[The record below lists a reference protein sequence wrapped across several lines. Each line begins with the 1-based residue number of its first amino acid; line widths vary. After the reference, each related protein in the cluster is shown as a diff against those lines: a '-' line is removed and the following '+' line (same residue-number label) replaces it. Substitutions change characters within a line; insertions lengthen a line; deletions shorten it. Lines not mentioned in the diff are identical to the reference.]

1 MKADQEDGAPPPGL
15 PVGAWY
21 RPMVAR
27 ATDEEHRSAT
37 VLELFF
43 DLCFVVA
50 VASAA
55 SALHHEVAADHVGDG
70 VVGYATV
77 FFAIWWAWMNFT
89 WFASAYDTDDV
100 AYRLTTLVQI
110 AGALILA
117 AGVPEAMAGGDFEV
131 ITVGYVVMR
140 LAMVTQWLR
149 AAATDPPHRRSAL
162 RFAAGIVAVQ
172 VGWVLRLLL
181 PEGLGYASFL
191 VLVAAE
197 LAVPIWAERAAPTTW
212 HPRHIAER
220 YGLFTLIVLGECVL
234 ASTLAIQT
242 ALEED
247 AALVDLATTAAGGL
261 LTVFGMWWL
270 YFAKESHQLLTSLR
284 AADHLG
290 VRPLPGVRLGRGRR
304 GRAGRQRRLPHR
316 PRGHRAPGGGRRL
329 HHPGGRV
336 PPGRLGTGGAT
347 PPPGPLA
354 HHPGARHRRPGPGLD
369 PGPGA
374 GPGHRPAGGGHDRG
388 LPGRPPPPGGH
399 RGAVAQLGT
408 DQEPSPAMSWL
419 ASSGPQVPGSYS

>member
-1 MKADQEDGAPPPGL
+1 MRADQQDEARSGAPGG
-15 PVGAWY
+15 VWY

-27 ATDEEHRSAT
+27 PTDEEHRSPT

-50 VASAA
+50 VAQAA
-55 SALHHEVAADHVGDG
+55 SALHHEVAEDHVGDG
-70 VVGYATV
+70 LVGYAMV

-89 WFASAYDTDDV
+89 WFASAYDTDDI

-117 AGVPEAMAGGDFEV
+117 AGVPAAMDGSDFAV
-131 ITVGYVVMR
+131 ITFGYVVMR

-149 AAATDPPHRRSAL
+149 AAAADPSHRRSAL
-162 RFAAGIVAVQ
+162 RFVAGIVAVQ
-172 VGWVLRLLL
+172 LGWVLRLAL
-181 PEGLGYASFL
+181 PEGLGMASFL

-242 ALEED
+242 ALDDD
-247 AALVDLATTAAGGL
+247 AALADLATTAAGGL

-270 YFAKESHQLLTSLR
+270 YFAKEAHEFLTSLR
-284 AADHLG
+284 AGIIWGYGHYLVFASAAAVGAGLAVNVDHVTAHAAIGARASAAAFTIPVALFLLAVWALQVRPHHLG
-290 VRPLPGVRLGRGRR
+290 RWPGALTPATAVLVLASTLAPEPVLLTGLLV
-304 GRAGRQRRLPHR
+304 AAMIATSLVTLHR
-316 PRGHRAPGGGRRL
+316 PQA
-329 HHPGGRV
+329 
-336 PPGRLGTGGAT
+336 A
-347 PPPGPLA
+347 
-354 HHPGARHRRPGPGLD
+354 
-369 PGPGA
+369 
-374 GPGHRPAGGGHDRG
+374 
-388 LPGRPPPPGGH
+388 
-399 RGAVAQLGT
+399 
-408 DQEPSPAMSWL
+408 
-419 ASSGPQVPGSYS
+419 QVP

>member
-1 MKADQEDGAPPPGL
+1 
-15 PVGAWY
+15 
-21 RPMVAR
+21 MVAR
-27 ATDEEHRSAT
+27 PTDEAHRSAT

-50 VASAA
+50 VAQAA
-55 SALHHEVAADHVGDG
+55 AALHHEVRDGHVGNG
-70 VVGYATV
+70 VVGYVTL

-100 AYRLTTLVQI
+100 AYRLTTLLQI

-117 AGVPEAMAGGDFEV
+117 AGVPDAMDGRDFAA
-131 ITVGYVVMR
+131 ITLGYVVMR

-149 AAATDPPHRRSAL
+149 AAAADPPHRRSSL
-162 RFAAGIVAVQ
+162 RFAAGIAVVQ

-181 PEGLGYASFL
+181 PEGPGMAGFL

-234 ASTLAIQT
+234 SSTLAIQS

-247 AALVDLATTAAGGL
+247 AVLADLATTAAGGL

-270 YFAKESHQLLTSLR
+270 YFNKEAAEFLTSLR
-284 AADHLG
+284 AGITWGYGHYLVFASAAAVGAGLAVNVDHVTHHAAIGARGSAAAFTIPVALFLVAVWALQLRPHHLG
-290 VRPLPGVRLGRGRR
+290 RWQSALVPGTALLVL
-304 GRAGRQRRLPHR
+304 AATLTAEPI
-316 PRGHRAPGGGRRL
+316 L
-329 HHPGGRV
+329 V
-336 PPGRLGTGGAT
+336 TGLLVAAMIAAS
-347 PPPGPLA
+347 LVV
-354 HHPGARHRRPGPGLD
+354 L
-369 PGPGA
+369 
-374 GPGHRPAGGGHDRG
+374 HRPADRS
-388 LPGRPPPPGGH
+388 
-399 RGAVAQLGT
+399 AA
-408 DQEPSPAMSWL
+408 
-419 ASSGPQVPGSYS
+419 

>member
-1 MKADQEDGAPPPGL
+1 MRAEQVDGAGTPANG
-15 PVGAWY
+15 GAWY

-27 ATDEEHRSAT
+27 TADEEHRSAT

-117 AGVPEAMAGGDFEV
+117 AGVPEAFEGGNFAT

-149 AAATDPPHRRSAL
+149 AAATDPPHRRSCL
-162 RFAAGIVAVQ
+162 RFAVGIAAVQ

-197 LAVPIWAERAAPTTW
+197 LAVPLWAERAAPTSW

-234 ASTLAIQT
+234 ASTLAIQS

-270 YFAKESHQLLTSLR
+270 YFTKEAHEFLTSLR
-284 AADHLG
+284 AAYTWGYGHYLVFASAAAVGAGLAVNVDFLTDHAAIGARGAAAAFTIPVAVFLLAVWALQVRPHHLG
-290 VRPLPGVRLGRGRR
+290 RWHTTLVPATAVLVLASTLAPEPILVTGLLVAAMIGVSLV
-304 GRAGRQRRLPHR
+304 A
-316 PRGHRAPGGGRRL
+316 
-329 HHPGGRV
+329 
-336 PPGRLGTGGAT
+336 
-347 PPPGPLA
+347 LA
-354 HHPGARHRRPGPGLD
+354 
-369 PGPGA
+369 
-374 GPGHRPAGGGHDRG
+374 RPAATRT
-388 LPGRPPPPGGH
+388 P
-399 RGAVAQLGT
+399 
-408 DQEPSPAMSWL
+408 
-419 ASSGPQVPGSYS
+419 

>member
-1 MKADQEDGAPPPGL
+1 MDGARPPGS
-15 PVGAWY
+15 PAGAWY
-21 RPMVAR
+21 RPMLAR

-70 VVGYATV
+70 VVGYVTV

-100 AYRLTTLVQI
+100 PYRLTTLVQI

-117 AGVPEAMAGGDFEV
+117 AGVPEAMAGGDFAV
-131 ITVGYVVMR
+131 ITLGYVVMR

-149 AAATDPPHRRSAL
+149 AAGSDPPHRRSAL
-162 RFAAGIVAVQ
+162 RYAVGITALQ
-172 VGWVLRLLL
+172 VGWVLRLFL
-181 PEGLGYASFL
+181 PQGLGYAGFL

-197 LAVPIWAERAAPTTW
+197 LAVPIWAERPAPTTW

-234 ASTLAIQT
+234 ASSLAIQT

-247 AALVDLATTAAGGL
+247 AALTDLATTAAGGL

-270 YFAKESHQLLTSLR
+270 YFAKESHEFLTSLR
-284 AADHLG
+284 VAIVWGYGHYLVFASAAAVGAGLAVNVDYLTDHAAIGARGAAAAFTIPVALFLLAVWALQVRPHHLG
-290 VRPLPGVRLGRGRR
+290 HWHTTLVPTTAVLVLASTLAPEPILVTGLLVAAMIGVTLV
-304 GRAGRQRRLPHR
+304 AL
-316 PRGHRAPGGGRRL
+316 
-329 HHPGGRV
+329 
-336 PPGRLGTGGAT
+336 
-347 PPPGPLA
+347 
-354 HHPGARHRRPGPGLD
+354 
-369 PGPGA
+369 
-374 GPGHRPAGGGHDRG
+374 HRPAAARA
-388 LPGRPPPPGGH
+388 P
-399 RGAVAQLGT
+399 
-408 DQEPSPAMSWL
+408 
-419 ASSGPQVPGSYS
+419 

>member
-1 MKADQEDGAPPPGL
+1 MRADQVDGAEPPGAAG
-15 PVGAWY
+15 GAWY
-21 RPMVAR
+21 RPMLAR
-27 ATDEEHRSAT
+27 ATDEQHRSAT

-55 SALHHEVAADHVGDG
+55 SALHHEVAEGHLGDA
-70 VVGYATV
+70 VVGYASV

-100 AYRLTTLVQI
+100 PYRLTTLVQI

-117 AGVPEAMAGGDFEV
+117 AGVPEAVDGDFAA

-149 AAATDPPHRRSAL
+149 AAGTDPPHRRGAL
-162 RFAAGIVAVQ
+162 RYAVGIAILQ
-172 VGWVLRLLL
+172 VFWVLRLFL
-181 PEGLGYASFL
+181 PEGLGYAGFL

-197 LAVPIWAERAAPTTW
+197 LALPVWAERATPTTW

-234 ASTLAIQT
+234 ASTLAIQS

-247 AALVDLATTAAGGL
+247 AALADLATTAAGGL

-270 YFAKESHQLLTSLR
+270 YFAKESAQFLTSLR
-284 AADHLG
+284 VAIVWGYGHYLVFGTAAAVGAGLAVNVDFLTHHAAVGPRAAAAAFTIPVALFLVAVWALQLRPHHLG
-290 VRPLPGVRLGRGRR
+290 RWQSAL
-304 GRAGRQRRLPHR
+304 
-316 PRGHRAPGGGRRL
+316 
-329 HHPGGRV
+329 
-336 PPGRLGTGGAT
+336 
-347 PPPGPLA
+347 
-354 HHPGARHRRPGPGLD
+354 
-369 PGPGA
+369 
-374 GPGHRPAGGGHDRG
+374 
-388 LPGRPPPPGGH
+388 
-399 RGAVAQLGT
+399 
-408 DQEPSPAMSWL
+408 
-419 ASSGPQVPGSYS
+419 VPGTALLVLAATLTAEPVLATGLLVAAMIAASLVVLERAAP

>member
-1 MKADQEDGAPPPGL
+1 MRADEVDGAGSPAAT
-15 PVGAWY
+15 GAWY

-55 SALHHEVAADHVGDG
+55 SALHHEIAEDHVGDG

-117 AGVPEAMAGGDFEV
+117 AGVPDAMEGADFAV

-149 AAATDPPHRRSAL
+149 AAAADPPHRRSSL

-172 VGWVLRLLL
+172 VGWVLRLFL
-181 PEGLGYASFL
+181 PEGPGYASFL

-197 LAVPIWAERAAPTTW
+197 LAIPIWAERAAPTSW

-234 ASTLAIQT
+234 ASTLAIQA
-242 ALEED
+242 ALAED
-247 AALVDLATTAAGGL
+247 AALADLATTAAGGL

-270 YFAKESHQLLTSLR
+270 YFAKESHELLTSLR
-284 AADHLG
+284 GGIVWGYGHYLVFASAAAVGAGLAVNVDYVTHHAAIGARGAAAAFTVPVALFLLAVWALVVRPHHLG
-290 VRPLPGVRLGRGRR
+290 RWHAALTPVTAVLVLAATLTAEPVLV
-304 GRAGRQRRLPHR
+304 
-316 PRGHRAPGGGRRL
+316 
-329 HHPGGRV
+329 
-336 PPGRLGTGGAT
+336 TGLLVAAMIA
-347 PPPGPLA
+347 LSLVA
-354 HHPGARHRRPGPGLD
+354 L
-369 PGPGA
+369 
-374 GPGHRPAGGGHDRG
+374 HRPAAA
-388 LPGRPPPPGGH
+388 
-399 RGAVAQLGT
+399 GA
-408 DQEPSPAMSWL
+408 P
-419 ASSGPQVPGSYS
+419 

>member
-1 MKADQEDGAPPPGL
+1 MRADQREARDGAAGG
-15 PVGAWY
+15 VWY

-27 ATDEEHRSAT
+27 STDEDHRSAT

-50 VASAA
+50 VAQAA
-55 SALHHEVAADHVGDG
+55 SALHHEVAEDHIGDG
-70 VVGYATV
+70 VVGYAMV

-100 AYRLTTLVQI
+100 PYRLTTLVQI

-117 AGVPEAMAGGDFEV
+117 AGVPDAMDGSDFTV

-149 AAATDPPHRRSAL
+149 AAASDPAHRRSSL

-172 VGWVLRLLL
+172 LGWVLRLTL
-181 PEGLGYASFL
+181 PEELGMVSFL
-191 VLVAAE
+191 ALVAAE
-197 LAVPIWAERAAPTTW
+197 LAIPVLAERAAPTSW

-242 ALEED
+242 ALDGD
-247 AALVDLATTAAGGL
+247 AALADLATTAAGGL

-270 YFAKESHQLLTSLR
+270 YFAKESHELLTSLR
-284 AADHLG
+284 AAITWGYGHYLVFASAAAVGAGLAVNVDYLIHHAAIGARASAAAFTIPVALFLLAVWALQVRPHHLG
-290 VRPLPGVRLGRGRR
+290 RWHAALTPATAVLVLASTFTAEPVLVSGVLV
-304 GRAGRQRRLPHR
+304 AAMIAVSLVTLHR
-316 PRGHRAPGGGRRL
+316 P
-329 HHPGGRV
+329 
-336 PPGRLGTGGAT
+336 
-347 PPPGPLA
+347 
-354 HHPGARHRRPGPGLD
+354 
-369 PGPGA
+369 
-374 GPGHRPAGGGHDRG
+374 
-388 LPGRPPPPGGH
+388 
-399 RGAVAQLGT
+399 GAV
-408 DQEPSPAMSWL
+408 PAS
-419 ASSGPQVPGSYS
+419 

>member
-1 MKADQEDGAPPPGL
+1 MRADQVDGAEALGAAG
-15 PVGAWY
+15 GAWY
-21 RPMVAR
+21 RPMLAR

-55 SALHHEVAADHVGDG
+55 SALHHEVAEAHVGDG
-70 VVGYATV
+70 LVGYASV

-100 AYRLTTLVQI
+100 PYRLTTLVQI

-117 AGVPEAMAGGDFEV
+117 AGVPEAVDGNFAA

-149 AAATDPPHRRSAL
+149 AAGTDLPHRRPAL
-162 RFAAGIVAVQ
+162 RYAVGIAIVQ
-172 VGWVLRLLL
+172 VFWVLLLFL
-181 PEGLGYASFL
+181 PEVLRYAGFL
-191 VLVAAE
+191 VLAAAE
-197 LAVPIWAERAAPTTW
+197 LAVPVWAERVAPTTW

-234 ASTLAIQT
+234 ASTLAIQS

-247 AALVDLATTAAGGL
+247 AALADLATTAAGGL

-270 YFAKESHQLLTSLR
+270 YFAKESAQFLTSLR
-284 AADHLG
+284 TAIVWGYGHYLVFGSAAAVGAGLAVNVDFITHDAAIGPRAAAAAFTIPVALFLVAVSALQLRPHHLG
-290 VRPLPGVRLGRGRR
+290 RWRSALVPGTALLVL
-304 GRAGRQRRLPHR
+304 AATLTAEPI
-316 PRGHRAPGGGRRL
+316 L
-329 HHPGGRV
+329 V
-336 PPGRLGTGGAT
+336 TGLLVAAMIAAS
-347 PPPGPLA
+347 LVI
-354 HHPGARHRRPGPGLD
+354 L
-369 PGPGA
+369 
-374 GPGHRPAGGGHDRG
+374 HRPAERE
-388 LPGRPPPPGGH
+388 
-399 RGAVAQLGT
+399 AA
-408 DQEPSPAMSWL
+408 
-419 ASSGPQVPGSYS
+419 

>member
-1 MKADQEDGAPPPGL
+1 MRAEEVDGAGSPTAT
-15 PVGAWY
+15 GAWY

-55 SALHHEVAADHVGDG
+55 SALHHEIAEDHVGDG
-70 VVGYATV
+70 VVGYASV

-117 AGVPEAMAGGDFEV
+117 AGVPDAMEGGDFTA
-131 ITVGYVVMR
+131 ITIGYVVMR

-149 AAATDPPHRRSAL
+149 AAGTDPPHRRSAL
-162 RFAAGIVAVQ
+162 RYAAGITILQ
-172 VGWVLRLLL
+172 VFWVLRLFL
-181 PEGLGYASFL
+181 PEGPGYAGFL
-191 VLVAAE
+191 VLVAGE
-197 LAVPIWAERAAPTTW
+197 LAVPVWAERAASTTW

-234 ASTLAIQT
+234 ASTLAIQA
-242 ALEED
+242 ALKED
-247 AALVDLATTAAGGL
+247 AVLGDLATTAVGGL

-270 YFAKESHQLLTSLR
+270 YFAKESHGFLTSLR
-284 AADHLG
+284 AGIVWGYGHYLIFASAAAVGAGLAVNVDYVTHHAAIGARGAAAAFTIPVALFL
-290 VRPLPGVRLGRGRR
+290 VAVWALQIRPL
-304 GRAGRQRRLPHR
+304 Q
-316 PRGHRAPGGGRRL
+316 L
-329 HHPGGRV
+329 HHWHTSLV
-336 PPGRLGTGGAT
+336 PASAALVLISTFGPESILVTGLLVAAMIGLSLVA
-347 PPPGPLA
+347 L
-354 HHPGARHRRPGPGLD
+354 HRRAAVT
-369 PGPGA
+369 GA
-374 GPGHRPAGGGHDRG
+374 
-388 LPGRPPPPGGH
+388 
-399 RGAVAQLGT
+399 
-408 DQEPSPAMSWL
+408 S
-419 ASSGPQVPGSYS
+419 

>member
-1 MKADQEDGAPPPGL
+1 VDGPRPPGS
-15 PVGAWY
+15 PAGAWY

-27 ATDEEHRSAT
+27 AIDEEHRSAT

-70 VVGYATV
+70 VVGYVTV

-100 AYRLTTLVQI
+100 PYRLTTLVQI

-117 AGVPEAMAGGDFEV
+117 AGVPEAVDGGDFTV

-149 AAATDPPHRRSAL
+149 AARSDPPHRRSAL
-162 RFAAGIVAVQ
+162 RYAAGITVLQ
-172 VGWVLRLLL
+172 VGWVLRLFL
-181 PEGLGYASFL
+181 PEGMGYASFL
-191 VLVAAE
+191 VLAAAE
-197 LAVPIWAERAAPTTW
+197 LAIPIWAERAAPTSW

-242 ALEED
+242 ALEDD
-247 AALVDLATTAAGGL
+247 AALADLATTAAGGL

-270 YFAKESHQLLTSLR
+270 YFSKEAHEFLITLR
-284 AADHLG
+284 AGIVWGYGHYLVFASAAAVGAGLAVNVDYLTDHAAIGARGAAAAFAIPVAVFLLAVWALQVRPHHLG
-290 VRPLPGVRLGRGRR
+290 QWHTALVPATAVLVLASTLTPEPILVTGLLVAAMIGVSLV
-304 GRAGRQRRLPHR
+304 ALHR
-316 PRGHRAPGGGRRL
+316 PGAAARAP
-329 HHPGGRV
+329 
-336 PPGRLGTGGAT
+336 
-347 PPPGPLA
+347 
-354 HHPGARHRRPGPGLD
+354 
-369 PGPGA
+369 
-374 GPGHRPAGGGHDRG
+374 
-388 LPGRPPPPGGH
+388 
-399 RGAVAQLGT
+399 
-408 DQEPSPAMSWL
+408 
-419 ASSGPQVPGSYS
+419 